1 MFKIW
6 EKWTKDE
13 CGKRNFALLALYF
26 LSQKSFI
33 FSLYFLEN
41 MFERLCNKK
50 SSQKH
55 FSFFNERHFRFKMT
69 RISAVTEAKYLTSRK
84 HKDESSRG
92 WPFDRRR
99 PKKMQLSH
107 HNNNCKTRLNSTVK
121 LLSAV
126 SKISHDA
133 RQCAL
138 KAKNMKK
145 SRALLSIIRF
155 LSTSQ
160 RALLPVMKLCYF
172 IVGKAVSQVLSPAWS
187 WEKKHAQQLTFSEIE
202 FIIDKEI
209 FL

>member
-1 MFKIW
+1 
-6 EKWTKDE
+6 
-13 CGKRNFALLALYF
+13 
-26 LSQKSFI
+26 
-33 FSLYFLEN
+33 
-41 MFERLCNKK
+41 
-50 SSQKH
+50 
-55 FSFFNERHFRFKMT
+55 MT

-126 SKISHDA
+126 SKISRDA
-133 RQCAL
+133 RQFAL

-155 LSTSQ
+155 LS

-172 IVGKAVSQVLSPAWS
+172 IVCKAVSQVLSPAWS
-187 WEKKHAQQLTFSEIE
+187 WEKKHAQQLTFGEIE

-209 FL
+209 FLKTGPKLVFGTKSTIRSMLDEVNSSSFLLHLKLGPDS